1 MSSRRFSIAPNFPK
15 TRASLNLKF
24 LLRSSK
30 AHHIIV
36 FWGYILLSS
45 RKTPGRVGSS
55 VIDRGEENRL
65 KRLTAASTPLR

>member
-1 MSSRRFSIAPNFPK
+1 M
-15 TRASLNLKF
+15 
-24 LLRSSK
+24 
-30 AHHIIV
+30 V

-65 KRLTAASTPLR
+65 KRLTAASTPLRGGGVWLPLHGAMVGSDSLAG